1 MDHVVSEII
10 KIVKEKNIK
19 VITVSESNH
28 RSYTCHTFFFKLMK
42 ALYKNKLINT
52 FSSEKLGIF
61 DSIVVN
67 YYLKKKV

>member
-28 RSYTCHTFFFKLMK
+28 RSYTCHTFFFK
-42 ALYKNKLINT
+42 
-52 FSSEKLGIF
+52 
-61 DSIVVN
+61 
-67 YYLKKKV
+67 